1 LRSDEPFRLAP
12 GRPASARHGEAILAR
27 HYVEAERKERPMRRL
42 RDLLVWAAVIAA
54 TFVTVTFAT
63 PAPLPNSD
71 PVPRFMSG
79 PTAED
84 VIRANGVD
92 PALVI
97 E

>member
-1 LRSDEPFRLAP
+1 MLRL
-12 GRPASARHGEAILAR
+12 H
-27 HYVEAERKERPMRRL
+27 
-42 RDLLVWAAVIAA
+42 DLLVWAAVIAA
-54 TFVTVTFAT
+54 TFVGVTFAT

-71 PVPRFMSG
+71 PVPRWMSG

-84 VIRANGVD
+84 VIRANGFD

>member
-1 LRSDEPFRLAP
+1 
-12 GRPASARHGEAILAR
+12 
-27 HYVEAERKERPMRRL
+27 MRRL
-42 RDLLVWAAVIAA
+42 LNLLVWAAVIA
-54 TFVTVTFAT
+54 TTIVGVTFAT

-84 VIRANGVD
+84 VIRADGFD

>member
-1 LRSDEPFRLAP
+1 
-12 GRPASARHGEAILAR
+12 
-27 HYVEAERKERPMRRL
+27 
-42 RDLLVWAAVIAA
+42 VIAA

-84 VIRANGVD
+84 VIRANGID